1 MCPPTWPESRFRNH
15 NDGMTIRHRTLLLA
29 AAAAAAAAF
38 ALAGCSTAPTEGAK
52 GGQSASAGSSVTAVS
67 EANKK
72 EAQQLAED
80 AEKVMLDPALPPR
93 EKYPKA
99 LGMFRD
105 ALKID
110 PDNALAKDSIKLIED
125 IYKGMGRPV
134 PEPA

>member
-1 MCPPTWPESRFRNH
+1 MARPAWAESRFRNH
-15 NDGMTIRHRTLLLA
+15 NDGMTIRQRTLLVATA
-29 AAAAAAAAF
+29 AAL
-38 ALAGCSTAPTEGAK
+38 ALTGCSTAPTEGTN
-52 GGQSASAGSSVTAVS
+52 GGEAASAGSSATAVP

-72 EAQQLAED
+72 QAQQLAED

-99 LGMFRD
+99 LGMFRN
-105 ALKID
+105 ALTID
-110 PDNALAKDSIKLIED
+110 PGNALAKDSIKLIED